1 MDERQVRTMDA
12 NIIESYVEKVYGYA
26 VNHTYS
32 REEADD
38 LSQEILFTV
47 VRELPKLKDENKFE
61 PWLWVI
67 ASNVTK
73 SFRRH
78 MGKQRAMYSYDIP
91 EDIAYEEDFDN
102 DQEAVYDLLRTKIAM
117 LSSIYRDIIVLYY
130 YDSLSTKRIAEQL
143 SIPEGTVTWRLSE
156 ARKKLKKECTEMNET
171 ALRPIKMNID
181 IYGTGEYDDKMVPFP
196 SKYVNDA
203 LSQNILYYSYEKPA
217 TVEELAKLCGVPA
230 YYIEDRIDNLLK
242 REAVIEVSKGR
253 YQTNFI
259 IWSDKYGIFCEE
271 NAEKALL
278 PIMDKLVGAIKSVA
292 QEAASIDFYKAGKS
306 ESDLLYLYGM
316 MAFDYLSR
324 HYCKLPFP
332 QIKQKYDGYWWNYIG
347 SVETGK
353 HPRTRIGS
361 QFSANR
367 GSRGNCSH
375 TTWFGMNGIHF
386 RKMMLDTYINACEDI
401 IYSGCSEDKNAVANA
416 IKDGYIA
423 KKDDGSF
430 FVTVPCFTAEQKRT
444 FDTIVEKYFAELMPE
459 YSKIAEDFIADYK
472 KLFPKHL
479 SDDVDR
485 MCHNMFSNLYVTI
498 VAYAQKNGDFEMPSK
513 KCYCEVMVQR

>member
-1 MDERQVRTMDA
+1 MDA
-12 NIIESYVEKVYGYA
+12 SVIEGYVEKVYGYA

-61 PWLWVI
+61 PWLWGV

-78 MGKQRAMYSYDIP
+78 MGKQRAMYSYDVP

-102 DQEAVYDLLRTKIAM
+102 EQEAIYDMLRTKIAM

-130 YDSLSTKRIAEQL
+130 YDSLSTKQISERL
-143 SIPEGTVTWRLSE
+143 SIPEGTVTWRLLE

-181 IYGTGEYDDKMVPFP
+181 IYGTGEYDDKTVPFP
-196 SKYVNDA
+196 SRYINDA

-230 YYIEDRIDNLLK
+230 YYVEDRIDNLLS
-242 REAVIEVSKGR
+242 REAVVEVSKGR
-253 YQTNFI
+253 YQTDFI
-259 IWSDKYGIFCEE
+259 IWSDKYGIFCEK
-271 NAEKALL
+271 NSEKALL
-278 PIMDKLVGAIKSVA
+278 PIMDKLVASIKSVA
-292 QEAASIDFYKAGKS
+292 KEAESIDFYKAGKS

-316 MAFDYLSR
+316 LAFDYLSR
-324 HYCKLPFP
+324 RYCRLPFP
-332 QIKQKYDGYWWNYIG
+332 QMKQKYDGYWWNYIA

-353 HPRTRIGS
+353 HPRVSIGS
-361 QFSANR
+361 QFSANL
-367 GSRGNCSH
+367 GSRGNFSH
-375 TTWFGMNGIHF
+375 TTWFGINGICF
-386 RKMMLDTYINACEDI
+386 RRMMPDTYINACEDI
-401 IYSGCSEDKNAVANA
+401 IYGGASEDKNAVANA
-416 IKDGYIA
+416 IKDGYII
-423 KKDDGSF
+423 KKADGSF
-430 FVTVPCFTAEQKRT
+430 FVTVPSFTAEQKRR
-444 FDTIVEKYFAELMPE
+444 FDAIAEKYFASLMPE
-459 YSKIAEDFIADYK
+459 YSRIAEDFIADYK

-485 MCHNMFSNLYVTI
+485 MCQNMFSNLYATI
-498 VAYAQKNGDFEMPSK
+498 VSWAQKNGDFEMPLEN
-513 KCYCEVMVQR
+513 CYCEVMLQR